1 MTNYI
6 LVILL
11 IDDEILFVNI
21 ILNDNDNKLNH
32 NWIEIEIIKLILII

>member
-32 NWIEIEIIKLILII
+32 N